1 MKARLMFDDHDFDP
15 DHTEAPGD
23 ADLIQDLDL
32 DTLWAAAA
40 GDDKIVHAAVRT
52 AMLEPLTDP
61 AAIDY
66 RADVLA
72 DCLAQPAIIHRLYE
86 LACQAIDQE
95 RQIYRA
101 SFYSHSSEALLN
113 RSVTALR
120 MFVVILKKLRDI
132 ADQCATG
139 FSSTGLRRFLAT
151 LETELTDSYF
161 AEIDDHLRFLRFH
174 DGLVATAQ
182 LGRHS
187 QGTDYVLRTPPTE
200 QPETP
205 PTATPPSQGPV
216 LQPHDPALRR
226 EWTARP
232 GQVARPDCRSRRRF
246 TGTSSRAHPQLLHRV
261 TCRTRLLHR
270 LSQPPPPPHSQRV
283 APLPATTARSGHSSL
298 EGAPS
303 LRPVPRATARS
314 SHPWQRP
321 RRRQQA
327 TGDDH
332 RREPR
337 G

>member
-187 QGTDYVLRTPPTE
+187 QGTDYVLRTPPDRATRNASDRD
-200 QPETP
+200 TP
-205 PTATPPSQGPV
+205 Q
-216 LQPHDPALRR
+216 
-226 EWTARP
+226 
-232 GQVARPDCRSRRRF
+232 
-246 TGTSSRAHPQLLHRV
+246 SRA
-261 TCRTRLLHR
+261 RT
-270 LSQPPPPPHSQRV
+270 
-283 APLPATTARSGHSSL
+283 TTARSRAPTRVDSKTWPSCETGLSLSPPIHWHKQPRTSSASSPRYVPNSPSTPAVSTSTTTSQSTGCPSAGHNRTLWALESGGRAVFTTRASRYGSL
-298 EGAPS
+298 IPS
-303 LRPVPRATARS
+303 MATTS
-314 SHPWQRP
+314 TPTTSHW
-321 RRRQQA
+321 
-327 TGDDH
+327 
-332 RREPR
+332 
-337 G
+337 